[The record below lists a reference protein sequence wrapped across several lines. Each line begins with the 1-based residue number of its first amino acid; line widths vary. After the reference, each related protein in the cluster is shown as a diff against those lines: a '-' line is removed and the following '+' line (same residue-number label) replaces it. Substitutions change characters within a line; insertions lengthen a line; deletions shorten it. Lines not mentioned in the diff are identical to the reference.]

1 MAVPSR
7 RHCPIAPPLSAI
19 LLLLC
24 TFHVAAARLSDV
36 FELVSFESIKDLND
50 ENMAVFFRS
59 SEHDSLHLLATC
71 ERAARVL
78 AERIPR
84 MRFYK
89 VDGDDSANVG
99 QFQAAQFHAGAV
111 YVWTTTPWTKTQRI
125 EVSNADL
132 TAEIL
137 VRHVLS
143 KYTMSID
150 LIL

>member
-1 MAVPSR
+1 MAAPSR
-7 RHCPIAPPLSAI
+7 RKRTIAPPLLFI
-19 LLLLC
+19 VLLC
-24 TFHVAAARLSDV
+24 ALNVAAARLTDV
-36 FELVSFESIKDLND
+36 FELVSFESIKDLNN

-59 SEHDSLHLLATC
+59 SEHDSHHLLATC

-78 AERIPR
+78 TERIPR
-84 MRFYK
+84 MRFFK
-89 VDGDDSANVG
+89 VDGDDSANGG

-111 YVWTTTPWTKTQRI
+111 YVWMTTPWSKTQRI